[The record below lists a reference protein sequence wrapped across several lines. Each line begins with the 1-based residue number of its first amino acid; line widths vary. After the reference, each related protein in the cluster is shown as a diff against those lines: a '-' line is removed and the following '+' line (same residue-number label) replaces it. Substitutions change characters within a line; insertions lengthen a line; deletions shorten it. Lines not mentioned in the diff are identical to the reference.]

1 MIEQTLAIVRNTF
14 FESIRQPIMLVVLVI
29 ATLAIV
35 LCNPLAAF
43 TMDDDQKMLIDIG
56 LATVFLCSALL
67 ASFIATS
74 VLNREI
80 ENRTALTVVSKPVAR
95 PVFVLGKFLGAA
107 GALLLATLYMS
118 LVFLLVEMHGVLQ
131 TVRDPMH
138 QPVWVFGLWALVIGF
153 LAATW
158 CNYFYN
164 KVFASTVVCFTTP
177 LVALAYLLSMM
188 FRHDFSVQPM
198 SAGFEGQLWFAV
210 IVMMVAVL
218 VLVAVAIAASTR
230 VGQVMTIFITLG
242 TFMLGLLS
250 DHLFGRRL
258 AGLRATWTERARD
271 EGLTETVERV
281 RTIQL
286 TTGTGEVSEP
296 VVEQIHVATVPL
308 TQMAEGM
315 EVLLYGVLWV
325 FYAIIPNFQIMLLL
339 DALTQGHVIPGSYV
353 VGSIVYGLLF
363 VVIALCVAVILFQ
376 RREVG

>member
-1 MIEQTLAIVRNTF
+1 MLEQTLAIIRNTF

-29 ATLAIV
+29 ATIALI
-35 LCNPLAAF
+35 LCNPIAAF
-43 TMDDDQKMLIDIG
+43 TMDDDQKMLIDMG

-80 ENRTALTVVSKPVAR
+80 ENRTALTVVSKPVTR
-95 PVFVLGKFLGAA
+95 PIFVIGKFLGAA
-107 GALLLATLYMS
+107 GAMLLAAIYMA
-118 LVFLLVEMHGVLQ
+118 LVFLLVEMHGVIQ

-138 QPVWVFGLWALVIGF
+138 TPVLVFGISAAIIGF
-153 LAATW
+153 VAATW

-188 FRHDFSVQPM
+188 FRHDFTPQPISV
-198 SAGFEGQLWFAV
+198 GFDSQLWYA
-210 IVMMVAVL
+210 ITVMLVAVL
-218 VLVAVAIAASTR
+218 VLVAIAIAASTR
-230 VGQVMTIFITLG
+230 FGQVMTIFITLG
-242 TFMLGLLS
+242 AFLLGLLS
-250 DHLFGRRL
+250 DYLFGRRL
-258 AGLRATWTERARD
+258 AGLRETWTDRAR
-271 EGLTETVERV
+271 EQGLTETVERV

-286 TTGTGEVSEP
+286 TTGEVSEP
-296 VVEQIHVATVPL
+296 VVEQVHVATVPL

-315 EVLLYGVLWV
+315 EVLLYGVLWI

-353 VGSIVYGLLF
+353 VGSIFYGLLF
-363 VVIALCVAVILFQ
+363 VIVALCLAVILFQ